1 MYTSLVRP
9 VVEYSSPV
17 WNPSKK
23 QLISQVGKIRR
34 NAALYVFNDYHD
46 SSPGA
51 VTNMIETL
59 QWDSL
64 ACRRTNTNLILLH
77 KINGG
82 LVEVPITM
90 LSQSDMCS
98 RGTQKFD

>member
-34 NAALYVFNDYHD
+34 NAAMYVFNAYND

-77 KINGG
+77 KINGC